1 MKFQADHQPNF
12 AMIYWVVIVPVKN
25 FNDLR
30 HCLAY
35 AAEARHCAGKATT
48 PERRYEFIDMEQSWL
63 RLAENYLL
71 FEQLGQNLLELEKQY
86 SNQI

>member
-1 MKFQADHQPNF
+1 M
-12 AMIYWVVIVPVKN
+12 PVKKS
-25 FNDLR
+25 NDIR

-35 AAEARHCAGKATT
+35 AAEARHCAARATT
-48 PERRYEFIDMEQSWL
+48 SERRYEFIDMEQTWL